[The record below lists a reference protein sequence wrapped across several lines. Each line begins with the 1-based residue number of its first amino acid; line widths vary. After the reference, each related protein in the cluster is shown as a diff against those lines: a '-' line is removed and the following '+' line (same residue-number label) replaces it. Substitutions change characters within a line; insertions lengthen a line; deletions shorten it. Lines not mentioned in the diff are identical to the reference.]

1 MSKPSIEFIEA
12 SLIDALLLRS
22 TSYNAFSV
30 AKVTPI
36 SAVFDPLTN
45 SYSRQYRTPHNYLK
59 LPEISGSIFGF
70 NSIRE
75 PNALAALDLK
85 ISLELSV
92 NDFVKV
98 LCS

>member
-1 MSKPSIEFIEA
+1 MRRLCQLPSKSESLTLSRPSIEFIEA

-45 SYSRQYRTPHNYLK
+45 SFSRQ
-59 LPEISGSIFGF
+59 
-70 NSIRE
+70 
-75 PNALAALDLK
+75 
-85 ISLELSV
+85 
-92 NDFVKV
+92 
-98 LCS
+98 